1 MPHDPYEALAPPSN
15 AMESCKR
22 RTKQAA
28 AQLWTIL
35 DELGNVRVIHTAML
49 RTMLGLALKNIDC
62 IVYLLMHGGCEQRC
76 SGLLCG
82 FLGSCTVGGS
92 RAKAA
97 HNLYKVWT
105 T

>member
-1 MPHDPYEALAPPSN
+1 MPHDPYEALAPHSN

-49 RTMLGLALKNIDC
+49 HTMLGLALKNIYC
-62 IVYLLMHGGCEQRC
+62 IVCLLKHDGCEQPC
-76 SGLLCG
+76 FALQYG
-82 FLGSCTVGGS
+82 FLSSHMVADS

-97 HNLYKVWT
+97 RNLD
-105 T
+105 

>member
-1 MPHDPYEALAPPSN
+1 MPHDPYEALAPHSN

-35 DELGNVRVIHTAML
+35 DELGSDRVIHTAML
-49 RTMLGLALKNIDC
+49 RTMLGLVLKNIAC
-62 IVYLLMHGGCEQRC
+62 IVCLLMHGGYAQPCFA
-76 SGLLCG
+76 LLYG
-82 FLGSCTVGGS
+82 FLSSHTVGDS

-97 HNLYKVWT
+97 RNLYKAWIT
-105 T
+105 